1 MKRIRY
7 LSLLVMLFSIINM
20 GAQEEFNPGNP
31 PEPGQPPVK
40 VTLLVAPDDGGY
52 CNGAGKYEP
61 GQNVNVTANA
71 STGYV
76 FDYWSLPETPN
87 EVVTRERSFAFIMGE
102 EPVTLVAHFIYN
114 PSSPGEPDRPN
125 FYRLKLVSGEGGGV
139 SGGGSYK
146 PNTAVHIYANSN
158 TSYRFVGWYE
168 DETLISENSSYDYV
182 MPEEDVTLEAR
193 FTYDPESPIE
203 PNEPAI
209 KHGVTL
215 RAGEGGYT
223 NFGRKSF
230 GEGEAVNIH
239 AYCNTG
245 YRFTG
250 WYQDDV
256 LYTSLP
262 SFNYEMGTESV
273 SFEARFV
280 FDPDNPEEPAM
291 PTTKL
296 YSFYLLNQQCKPGAL
311 ISIPLYLNALEPI
324 KDMSFQLTF
333 PAEYKPSLS
342 SMTISPKA
350 TGYTVT
356 TTEPNDEAYFF
367 SFVGGDTP
375 TGNTAIITLQ
385 MQIPDDFETGTSFQ
399 VKINQVSIVQADDSH
414 HTASTHNGRVA
425 VYKNGDANGDNLVDA
440 LDASLILQYVAHK
453 FGDENTSFIKEAA
466 DTNNGNVV
474 DALDASLVLQHAAKK
489 IDLDDLNTSE

>member
-7 LSLLVMLFSIINM
+7 LSLLVMLFSIINV
-20 GAQEEFNPGNP
+20 GAQEAYNPSNP

-40 VTLLVAPDDGGY
+40 VTLLVAPDDGGSCY
-52 CNGAGKYEP
+52 GAGKYEP
-61 GQNVNVTANA
+61 GQNVNISANA
-71 STGYV
+71 NTGYV

-87 EVVTRERSFAFIMGE
+87 EVVTRERNFAFIMGE
-102 EPVTLVAHFIYN
+102 EPVTLVAHFIYD
-114 PSSPGEPDRPN
+114 PSSPGEPDHPN
-125 FYRLKLVSGEGGGV
+125 FFRLKLNSGVGGSV
-139 SGGGSYK
+139 SGGGSYR
-146 PNTAVHIYANSN
+146 PNSSVWINASSETG
-158 TSYRFVGWYE
+158 YRFTGWYE
-168 DETLISENSSYDYV
+168 DETLISENAYYNFITR
-182 MPEEDVTLEAR
+182 EEDVTLEAR

-262 SFNYEMGTESV
+262 SFNYEMGTEAV

-296 YSFYLLNQQCKPGAL
+296 YSFYLLNQQCRPGDL

-375 TGNTAIITLQ
+375 TGNTAILTLQ

-399 VKINQVSIVQADDSH
+399 IKINQVSIVQPDDSH

-425 VYKNGDANGDNLVDA
+425 VYKMGDANGDNSVNEVDA
-440 LDASLILQYVAHK
+440 QLILDVSVGNIGLSDLAVPVAVEVP
-453 FGDENTSFIKEAA
+453 GG
-466 DTNNGNVV
+466 NNS
-474 DALDASLVLQHAAKK
+474 ALEVNAQLVLDYSVATDKPW
-489 IDLDDLNTSE
+489 

>member
-7 LSLLVMLFSIINM
+7 LSLLMLLLSSINL

-31 PEPGQPPVK
+31 PEPGQPPVS
-40 VTLLVAPDDGGY
+40 VTLQADPEDGGSFY
-52 CNGAGKYEP
+52 GAGKYEP
-61 GQNVNVTANA
+61 GKSVTVTANTN
-71 STGYV
+71 TGYV
-76 FDYWSLPETPN
+76 FDYWYQPGTPD
-87 EVVTRERSFAFIMGE
+87 EVVSRERSFTFIMGE
-102 EPVTLVAHFIYN
+102 EPVTLAAHFIYN

-125 FYRLKLVSGEGGGV
+125 FYRLKLLSGEGGSV

-146 PNTAVHIYANSN
+146 PNTAVHIYANCN
-158 TSYRFVGWYE
+158 TSYRFAGWYE
-168 DETLISENSSYDYV
+168 GETLVSENSSFNFV
-182 MPEEDVTLEAR
+182 MREEDVTLEAR

-203 PNEPAI
+203 PNEPAV
-209 KHGVTL
+209 KHGVML

-245 YRFTG
+245 YRFVG
-250 WYQDDV
+250 WYQHEE
-256 LYTSLP
+256 LYTTLP

-296 YSFYLLNQQCKPGAL
+296 YSFYLMNQQCTPGTL

-333 PAEYKPSLS
+333 PVAYKPSLS
-342 SMTISPKA
+342 SMTVSPKA
-350 TGYTVT
+350 AGYTVT
-356 TTEPNDEAYFF
+356 TTEPSDSTYFF
-367 SFVGGDTP
+367 SLVGGNTP
-375 TGNTAIITLQ
+375 TGNTAIMTFQL
-385 MQIPDDFETGTSFQ
+385 QIPDDFETGTSFQ
-399 VKINQVSIVQADDSH
+399 VKINQVSIVQEDDSH

-425 VYKNGDANGDNLVDA
+425 VYRPGDVNADNSVDEVDA
-440 LDASLILQYVAHK
+440 QLILDVSA
-453 FGDENTSFIKEAA
+453 
-466 DTNNGNVV
+466 GNMVV
-474 DALDASLVLQHAAKK
+474 DDLAAPVAVDVPGGSGTALEVNAQMVLDYSVATEKPW
-489 IDLDDLNTSE
+489 

>member
-7 LSLLVMLFSIINM
+7 LSLLVMLFSIINV
-20 GAQEEFNPGNP
+20 GAQEEFNPSSP

-40 VTLLVAPDDGGY
+40 VTLLADPEDGGGF
-52 CNGAGKYEP
+52 NGAGKYEP
-61 GQNVNVTANA
+61 GKNVSVTANA
-71 STGYV
+71 NTGYV
-76 FDYWSLPETPN
+76 FDYWYQPDAP
-87 EVVTRERSFAFIMGE
+87 EVVVSRERGFSFIMGE
-102 EPVTLVAHFIYN
+102 EPVTLVAHFIYS
-114 PSSPGEPDRPN
+114 PSSPGEPDHPN
-125 FYRLKLVSGEGGGV
+125 FFRLKLVNGEGGSV

-146 PNTAVHIYANSN
+146 PNTSVRINANCN

-168 DETLISENSSYDYV
+168 GETLISESAGYDFV
-182 MPEEDVTLEAR
+182 TREEDVTLEAR

-223 NFGRKSF
+223 NFGRKGF
-230 GEGEAVNIH
+230 GEGEAVNIQ
-239 AYCNTG
+239 AYCNAG

-250 WYQDDV
+250 WYQNDV

-262 SFNYEMGTESV
+262 SFNYEMGTEAV
-273 SFEARFV
+273 TFEARFV

-296 YSFYLLNQQCKPGAL
+296 YSFYLLNQQCRPGDL
-311 ISIPLYLNALEPI
+311 VPVSLYLNALEPI

-333 PAEYKPSLS
+333 PAAYKPSLS
-342 SMTISPKA
+342 TLTISPKA

-356 TTEPNDEAYFF
+356 TTEPSDTTYFF
-367 SFVGGDTP
+367 SLVGGDTP
-375 TGNTAIITLQ
+375 TGNTAIVTLQ
-385 MQIPDDFETGTSFQ
+385 IQIPNDFETGSSFQ
-399 VKINQVSIVQADDSH
+399 TKINQVSIVQADDSH

-425 VYKNGDANGDNLVDA
+425 VYKMGDANGDNSVDEVDA
-440 LDASLILQYVAHK
+440 QLILDVSVDNLDRSDLAVPVAVDVP
-453 FGDENTSFIKEAA
+453 G
-466 DTNNGNVV
+466 GN
-474 DALDASLVLQHAAKK
+474 DSALEVNAQL
-489 IDLDDLNTSE
+489 ILDYSVATVKPW

>member
-7 LSLLVMLFSIINM
+7 LSLLVMLFSIINV

-40 VTLLVAPDDGGY
+40 VTLLADPDDGGGFY
-52 CNGAGKYEP
+52 GAGKYEP
-61 GQNVNVTANA
+61 GKSVTVTANA
-71 STGYV
+71 NTGYV
-76 FDYWSLPETPN
+76 FDYWYRPETPD
-87 EVVTRERSFAFIMGE
+87 EVVSRERSFNFIIGE

-158 TSYRFVGWYE
+158 TSYRFVGWYQ
-168 DETLISENSSYDYV
+168 DETLISENSSYDVV

-250 WYQDDV
+250 WYQNDV
-256 LYTSLP
+256 LYTNLP
-262 SFNYEMGTESV
+262 SFNYEMGTEAV
-273 SFEARFV
+273 AFEARFV

-296 YSFYLLNQQCKPGAL
+296 YSFYLLNQQCKPGST

>member
-7 LSLLVMLFSIINM
+7 LSLLVMLFSIINV

-40 VTLLVAPDDGGY
+40 VTLLADPDDGGGFY
-52 CNGAGKYEP
+52 GAGKYEP
-61 GQNVNVTANA
+61 GKSVTVTANA
-71 STGYV
+71 NTGYV
-76 FDYWSLPETPN
+76 FDYWYRPETPD
-87 EVVTRERSFAFIMGE
+87 EVVSRERSFNFIIGE

-209 KHGVTL
+209 KHGVSL

-230 GEGEAVNIH
+230 GEGEAVNIQ

-250 WYQDDV
+250 WYQNDV

-262 SFNYEMGTESV
+262 SFNYEMGTEAV

-296 YSFYLLNQQCKPGAL
+296 YSFYLLNQQCRPGDL

-425 VYKNGDANGDNLVDA
+425 VYKMGDANGDNSVDEVDA
-440 LDASLILQYVAHK
+440 QLILDVSVGNINLSDLAVPVAVEVP
-453 FGDENTSFIKEAA
+453 GGNT
-466 DTNNGNVV
+466 T
-474 DALDASLVLQHAAKK
+474 ALEVNAQLVLDYSVATEKPW
-489 IDLDDLNTSE
+489 

>member
-7 LSLLVMLFSIINM
+7 LSLLVMLFSIINV
-20 GAQEEFNPGNP
+20 GAQEAYNPSNP

-40 VTLLVAPDDGGY
+40 VTLLVAPDDGGSCY
-52 CNGAGKYEP
+52 GAGKYEP
-61 GQNVNVTANA
+61 GQNVNISANA
-71 STGYV
+71 NTGYV

-87 EVVTRERSFAFIMGE
+87 EVVTRERNFAFIMGE
-102 EPVTLVAHFIYN
+102 EPVTLVAHFIYD
-114 PSSPGEPDRPN
+114 PSSPGEPDHPN
-125 FYRLKLVSGEGGGV
+125 FFRLKLISGVGGSV
-139 SGGGSYK
+139 SGGGSYR
-146 PNTAVHIYANSN
+146 PNSSVWINASSETG
-158 TSYRFVGWYE
+158 YRFIGWYE
-168 DETLISENSSYDYV
+168 NETLISENAYYNFITR
-182 MPEEDVTLEAR
+182 EEDVTLEAR

-215 RAGEGGYT
+215 RAGEGTGSRRRIPRWWKKARPGSCSSYFPRWRDRQRRRGLPALPRLNRRNRCNYGPRARESAPGGY
-223 NFGRKSF
+223 SHSP
-230 GEGEAVNIH
+230 AH
-239 AYCNTG
+239 
-245 YRFTG
+245 
-250 WYQDDV
+250 
-256 LYTSLP
+256 
-262 SFNYEMGTESV
+262 
-273 SFEARFV
+273 
-280 FDPDNPEEPAM
+280 PDNPEEPAM

-296 YSFYLLNQQCKPGAL
+296 YSFYLLNQQCRPGDL

-375 TGNTAIITLQ
+375 TGNTAILTLQ
-385 MQIPDDFETGTSFQ
+385 LQIPDDFETGTSFQ
-399 VKINQVSIVQADDSH
+399 IKINQVSIVQPDDSH

-425 VYKNGDANGDNLVDA
+425 VYKMGDANGDNSVNEVDA
-440 LDASLILQYVAHK
+440 QLILDVSVGNIGLSDLAVPVAVEVP
-453 FGDENTSFIKEAA
+453 GG
-466 DTNNGNVV
+466 NNS
-474 DALDASLVLQHAAKK
+474 ALEVNAQLVLDYSVATDKPW
-489 IDLDDLNTSE
+489 

>member
-20 GAQEEFNPGNP
+20 GAQEVFNPGNP

-71 STGYV
+71 NTGYV

-87 EVVTRERSFAFIMGE
+87 EVVTRERNFAFIMGE

-114 PSSPGEPDRPN
+114 PSSPGEPDHPN
-125 FYRLKLVSGEGGGV
+125 FFRLKLVSGEGGNV
-139 SGGGSYK
+139 SGGGSYR
-146 PNTAVHIYANSN
+146 PNTSVHINANGN
-158 TSYRFVGWYE
+158 TNFRFVGWYE
-168 DETLISENSSYDYV
+168 NETLISENASYNFITR
-182 MPEEDVTLEAR
+182 EEDVTLEAR
-193 FTYDPESPIE
+193 FTFDPESPIE

-230 GEGEAVNIH
+230 GEGEAVNIQ

-262 SFNYEMGTESV
+262 SFNYEMGTEAV

-296 YSFYLLNQQCKPGAL
+296 YSFYLLNQQCRPGDL

-333 PAEYKPSLS
+333 PAAYKPSLS
-342 SMTISPKA
+342 SMTVSTKA

-356 TTEPNDEAYFF
+356 TTEPNEEAYFF
-367 SFVGGDTP
+367 SLVGGNTP

-385 MQIPDDFETGTSFQ
+385 LQIPNDFETGTSFQ
-399 VKINQVSIVQADDSH
+399 IKINQVSIVQPDDSH

-425 VYKNGDANGDNLVDA
+425 VYKMGDANGDNSVDEVDA
-440 LDASLILQYVAHK
+440 QLILDVSVGNINLSDLAVPVAVEVP
-453 FGDENTSFIKEAA
+453 GGNT
-466 DTNNGNVV
+466 T
-474 DALDASLVLQHAAKK
+474 ALEVNAQLVLDYSVATEKPW
-489 IDLDDLNTSE
+489 